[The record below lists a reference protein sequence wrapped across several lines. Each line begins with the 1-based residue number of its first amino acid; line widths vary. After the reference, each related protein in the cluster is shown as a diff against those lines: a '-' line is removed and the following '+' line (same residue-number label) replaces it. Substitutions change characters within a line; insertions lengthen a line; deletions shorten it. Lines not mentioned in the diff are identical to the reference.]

1 MNLQQIIFVEFKMY
15 IALIFEKYR
24 KASTFFVN
32 RIRIKNIFEIGNDD
46 VELPCG
52 RVGLEANCPAFYQ
65 WMYDRRE
72 IKYFSP

>member
-32 RIRIKNIFEIGNDD
+32 RIRIKNIFEIGN
-46 VELPCG
+46 VSC
-52 RVGLEANCPAFYQ
+52 RVALWASWLGGKLSSILSMNV
-65 WMYDRRE
+65 
-72 IKYFSP
+72 

>member
-1 MNLQQIIFVEFKMY
+1 MNLQQIIFVEFKMH

-65 WMYDRRE
+65 
-72 IKYFSP
+72 

>member
-1 MNLQQIIFVEFKMY
+1 MNLQQIIFLEFKMY

-24 KASTFFVN
+24 KASTFVN

-52 RVGLEANCPAFYQ
+52 RVGLEANCTAYSLSLSSESL
-65 WMYDRRE
+65 R
-72 IKYFSP
+72 